1 MAKNKNEAAPSQEPD
16 ADLTAGAPVDLPGD
30 DAGET
35 QNYLPSVRQG
45 MGVALP
51 DDGELMDLEGVR
63 PPFLTLVHG
72 TSKELIERFNAGD
85 LVLKKEHCVCKK
97 GDRLQAVFLARDQYQ
112 KERISQDDWGEGRR
126 PRTFKTKEAAAAAG
140 LCVVWDDAKG
150 LKPEVG
156 PAMDLVMLIRRN
168 EGVSDALFGVD
179 LGIEDGGKPTEWG
192 FCLLSLDKT
201 AYKVFINDIGLT
213 VNNKLKAAGGLYTG
227 LWDLSAELAPASPKS
242 SNRPF
247 VIRARFK
254 GLLDPVVVGNIKN
267 AMSVPVSA
275 PDVGEEF
282 P

>member
-1 MAKNKNEAAPSQEPD
+1 MAKNKNEAAPAQEPD
-16 ADLTAGAPVDLPGD
+16 VDLMAGVPADLPGD
-30 DAGET
+30 EAGET

-51 DDGELMDLEGVR
+51 SDAALMDLEGVR

-72 TSKELIERFNAGD
+72 TSKELIEKYNAGD

-97 GDRLQAVFLARDQYQ
+97 GDRMQAILLAKDQYV
-112 KERISQDDWGEGRR
+112 KERIEQAEWGEGRR
-126 PRTFKTKEAAAAAG
+126 PRTFKNKEEAAAAG

-150 LKPEVG
+150 LKPQVG

-179 LGIEDGGKPTEWG
+179 LGIEEGGKPTEWG

-213 VNNKLKAAGGLYTG
+213 VNNKLRAAGGLHTG
-227 LWDLSAELAPASPKS
+227 LWDLSTELAPASPKS
-242 SNRPF
+242 ANRPF

-254 GLLDPVVVGNIKN
+254 GLLDARVQENIRN

-275 PDVGEEF
+275 PDGDEF

>member
-1 MAKNKNEAAPSQEPD
+1 MAKKNNEAAPAGE
-16 ADLTAGAPVDLPGD
+16 ADVDLMAGAPADLPGD

-35 QNYLPSVRQG
+35 KNYLPAVRQG

-51 DDGELMDLEGVR
+51 SDAELMDLEGVR

-72 TSKELIERFNAGD
+72 TSKELVEKFNAGD
-85 LVLKKEHCVCKK
+85 LVLKKEHCVCPK
-97 GDRLQAVFLARDQYQ
+97 GQRLQAILLAKDQYQ
-112 KERISQDDWGEGRR
+112 KERIEQADWAEGRR

-150 LKPEVG
+150 LKPQVG

-168 EGVSDALFGVD
+168 EGVSEALFGVD
-179 LGIEDGGKPTEWG
+179 LGIEEGGKPTEWG

-201 AYKVFINDIGLT
+201 AYKVFMNDVGQT
-213 VNNKLKAAGGLYTG
+213 VNNKLHKAGGLYTG

-242 SNRPF
+242 ANRPF

-254 GLLDPVVVGNIKN
+254 GMLDPRVVENIKN

-275 PDVGEEF
+275 PDEGEEF